1 MSMDRGRG
9 KKKTGLHLLCGLLLS
24 AIFTGCGNKTTDSN
38 VAAATGS
45 QIYYSIRETAIPD
58 PDEDLIRELGENTGV
73 LEQFVILEGDTLYRI
88 SQCWTIDESSEA
100 GMTSLR
106 YCIQMLRPPYQ
117 KWDSEQAAYGRGILT
132 DILDIREGVID
143 FLTYDHSGYFVSQW
157 RAGTGELD
165 LFPEERLE
173 DTSEN
178 IKFRRNMEGGYFAYE
193 AFGNSIHLLDE
204 EFQIQETKA
213 LGSEALIYGVAQEPE
228 NGVLCWYGMKSQEF
242 GFWRMADGAA
252 ILPEGQLTDG
262 VDRTSCQVQSTR
274 KGNFYL
280 ADCRHLW
287 LLSEGTEPV
296 KLLDFLDRG
305 YLLEDVYSMT
315 IKEDGDLLMLAKL
328 EGRNFLLE
336 LKESERPDDFQDI
349 VLATTYLP
357 NSGLR
362 MLISHFN
369 RQSDRCYITILEP
382 EKDEDWSE
390 FIQRL
395 QLELAAGR
403 GPDIYSEELIN
414 VEEMVQNGYLQSLEG
429 ILEDDGDYWAAALD
443 CGIVDNVRY
452 GIPGECI
459 IWLAAYSQEL
469 TGSRSSWTLQ
479 EMMDAV
485 RNSDVKML
493 QKGVDGCRLVVVY
506 GLYDV
511 SNKDYIDWEAG
522 KSHLS
527 EKPFLELLEFAREYA
542 DVDKYSM
549 AVFEEMLKK
558 GEIAAENAGLFGVE
572 RLSDLNYLEA
582 CFDGRVSVIGYP
594 RAEGNGIYVDPQML
608 YLSAASDK
616 RDGAEEFF
624 RFLLSEESQRA
635 YAEFLMI
642 QSSDIISYPLEARFP
657 VRLSALDRLV
667 EVKQAEKAK
676 AYLTEKYGIRYQSK
690 GFTKEQVERFRFI
703 IENAM
708 PIDAQIEQVADI
720 VYEELEP
727 YFQGILHAETAD
739 GRGGAVFLERCKSG
753 EYHSD
758 RIQPMA

>member
-1 MSMDRGRG
+1 MNRGTR
-9 KKKTGLHLLCGLLLS
+9 KRRAGLHLLCGLLLS
-24 AIFTGCGNKTTDSN
+24 VIFTGCENITTDSN
-38 VAAATGS
+38 VTAATGNR
-45 QIYYSIRETAIPD
+45 IYYSIRETAVPD
-58 PDEDLIRELGENTGV
+58 PDEDLRRELGENTEV
-73 LEQFVILEGDTLYRI
+73 LEQFVILEGETLYRI
-88 SQCWTIDESSEA
+88 SQCWTIDESSEI

-106 YCIQMLRPPYQ
+106 YCIQTLRQPYQ
-117 KWDSEQAAYGRGILT
+117 KWNSEQVAHGKGILT
-132 DILDIREGVID
+132 DILGIGEGVID

-157 RAGTGELD
+157 REGTGELD

-178 IKFRRNMEGGYFAYE
+178 TKLCRNIEGGYFAYE
-193 AFGNSIHLLDE
+193 IFGNSVIMLDE
-204 EFQIQETKA
+204 GFQVQETRT
-213 LGSEALIYGVAQEPE
+213 LGSETLIYGVVQEPE
-228 NGVLCWYGMKSQEF
+228 NGVLYWYGMRSQVF

-252 ILPEGQLTDG
+252 ILSESQLTDG
-262 VDRTSCQVQSTR
+262 VDTTSCQVQSTR
-274 KGNFYL
+274 KGDFYL

-287 LLSEGTEPV
+287 LLTEGAEPV

-315 IKEDGDLLMLAKL
+315 IKEDGGLLMLAKL

-349 VLATTYLP
+349 VLATTNLP

-369 RQSDRCYITILEP
+369 RQSDRYHITILEP

-390 FIQRL
+390 FIQKL

-403 GPDIYSEELIN
+403 GPDIYSEEMIN
-414 VEEMVQNGYLQSLEG
+414 VEEMARNGYLQSLEG
-429 ILEDDGDYWAAALD
+429 ILEDDEDYWAAALD
-443 CGIVDNVRY
+443 CGIVDNIRY
-452 GIPGECI
+452 GIPGECM
-459 IWLAAYSQEL
+459 IWLAAYSQDL

-485 RNSDVKML
+485 RDSDVKIL
-493 QKGVDGCRLVVVY
+493 QRGVDGCRLVVVY

-542 DVDKYSM
+542 DVGKYRT

-558 GEIAAENAGLFGVE
+558 GEIAAENDGLFGVE
-572 RLSDLNYLEA
+572 SLSGLNYLEA
-582 CFDGRVSVIGYP
+582 CYDGRVSVIGYP
-594 RAEGNGIYVDPQML
+594 RAEGNGIYVDPHMF

-624 RFLLSEESQRA
+624 RFLLTEESQRA

-642 QSSDIISYPLEARFP
+642 QSSDISSYPIEAKFP

-667 EVKQAEKAK
+667 EVKQAEKET

-708 PIDAQIEQVADI
+708 PIDARIEQVVDI

-727 YFQGILHAETAD
+727 YFQGIRTAEEAAEILHN
-739 GRGGAVFLERCKSG
+739 RVQLFLDERN
-753 EYHSD
+753 
-758 RIQPMA
+758 